1 MTSQEQKLAFHLEMV
16 IWEDLP
22 EGTRLNNAALEKLV
36 QAATP
41 EQLRRA
47 YERALTRSPVLL
59 EDEK

>member
-1 MTSQEQKLAFHLEMV
+1 MV